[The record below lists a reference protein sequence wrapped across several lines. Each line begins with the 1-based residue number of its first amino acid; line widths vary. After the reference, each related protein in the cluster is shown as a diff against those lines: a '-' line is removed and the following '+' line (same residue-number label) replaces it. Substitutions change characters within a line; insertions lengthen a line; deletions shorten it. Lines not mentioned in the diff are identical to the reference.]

1 MSHAPSVTWQE
12 ALSRLKEGNARY
24 VAGRCEH
31 PHADGARRSE
41 TAELGQHPFAAI
53 VGCSDSRAPV
63 EIILDQGIGDVF
75 VARVP
80 GNVCNGDEIGAVE
93 YAVEHL
99 SVPLCIVLGHTRC
112 GAVISVATGAPLE
125 GHLAHLLANIRY
137 SVARARKENPSA
149 DDQQLIEMTVHTN
162 VQRSIADLIQ
172 GSPLVRE
179 RVAQGTLKVMGAVYD
194 VASGAVQW
202 LEE

>member
-1 MSHAPSVTWQE
+1 V
-12 ALSRLKEGNARY
+12 
-24 VAGRCEH
+24 
-31 PHADGARRSE
+31 RRSE

-63 EIILDQGIGDVF
+63 EVILDQGIGDVF

-99 SVPLCIVLGHTRC
+99 GVPLCIVLGHTRC
-112 GAVISVATGAPLE
+112 GAVIGVATGAALE
-125 GHLAHLLANIRY
+125 GHLAHLLANVRY

-149 DDQQLIEMTVHTN
+149 DDQQLIEITVHTN